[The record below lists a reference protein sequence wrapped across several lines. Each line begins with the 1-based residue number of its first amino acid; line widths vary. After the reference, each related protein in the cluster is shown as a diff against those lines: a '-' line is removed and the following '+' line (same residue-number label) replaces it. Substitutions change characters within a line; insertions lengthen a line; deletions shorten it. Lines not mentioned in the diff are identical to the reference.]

1 MGCVCRNIQQESMT
15 NNDGEIFI
23 ASVVDQD
30 TTETMAL
37 QLISK
42 LSSLNPQSEC
52 EDLFASFLCLTLFGI
67 CDDGALH
74 LPSVQECE
82 NVMNSICPQEW
93 VAIFNTTDCI
103 GRSGSR
109 CAKIG

>member
-1 MGCVCRNIQQESMT
+1 MT
-15 NNDGEIFI
+15 NSDGEIFI
-23 ASVVDQD
+23 ASVAGREAA
-30 TTETMAL
+30 ETMAL

-52 EDLFASFLCLTLFGI
+52 EDLFSSFLYLSLFDR

-74 LPSVQECE
+74 LPPFQECE
-82 NVMNSICPQEW
+82 NIMNSICPQEW

-103 GRSGSR
+103 GRLDSR
-109 CAKIG
+109 CANKIIE

>member
-1 MGCVCRNIQQESMT
+1 MGHVRRNILQESMT
-15 NNDGEIFI
+15 NNIGEIFI
-23 ASVVDQD
+23 ASVADQEA
-30 TTETMAL
+30 TETMAL

-67 CDDGALH
+67 CDGGALH
-74 LPSVQECE
+74 LPLFQECE
-82 NVMNSICPQEW
+82 NIMNNICPQEW

-109 CAKIG
+109 RTKIG